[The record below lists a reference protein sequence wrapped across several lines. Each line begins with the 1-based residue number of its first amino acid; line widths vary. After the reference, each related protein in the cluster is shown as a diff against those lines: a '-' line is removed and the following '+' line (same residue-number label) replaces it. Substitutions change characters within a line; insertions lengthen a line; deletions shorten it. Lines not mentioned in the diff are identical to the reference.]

1 MKPCHYEIPLNVVAP
16 PWVYF
21 QSRGAEEWRNLP
33 CLADCGVLLPV
44 NERLWLPLL
53 LLSLF
58 CTLYLCQWLPHGPWF
73 SLTSSVCNT
82 HTLTRMLRHIVTVKM
97 DVSQKIKQYAN
108 LMNIDL
114 ESSVS
119 VCEIVDLQETL
130 CFSFLFWLLA
140 NATGTLGLAATS

>member
-1 MKPCHYEIPLNVVAP
+1 M
-16 PWVYF
+16 
-21 QSRGAEEWRNLP
+21 
-33 CLADCGVLLPV
+33 
-44 NERLWLPLL
+44 
-53 LLSLF
+53 
-58 CTLYLCQWLPHGPWF
+58 
-73 SLTSSVCNT
+73 
-82 HTLTRMLRHIVTVKM
+82 TVKM